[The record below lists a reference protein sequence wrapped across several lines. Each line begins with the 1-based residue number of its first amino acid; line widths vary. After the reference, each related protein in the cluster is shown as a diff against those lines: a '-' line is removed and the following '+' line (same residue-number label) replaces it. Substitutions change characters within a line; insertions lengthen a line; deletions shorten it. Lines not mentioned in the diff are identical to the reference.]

1 SLQVVNLFRQLFS
14 ADHCFLLPNLG
25 IHIPRKGVDLVPGPT
40 HVLNRSPGRTVTFE
54 GWTSVSILLG
64 TYQRSPSLAPPLL
77 VISPLVPLY
86 LFSLPLPSQQSL
98 SKPAFFRQ
106 NSERRNFKLLD
117 TRKLSR
123 DGTGSPSRVSP
134 PSTPSSPDDTF
145 FNLGDPQNGRK
156 KRKIPK
162 RADHWALFCLL
173 CHRPGRHGGASRLG

>member
-1 SLQVVNLFRQLFS
+1 MKENPYEDVELHGR
-14 ADHCFLLPNLG
+14 CLG
-25 IHIPRKGVDLVPGPT
+25 KKC
-40 HVLNRSPGRTVTFE
+40 VLNFPSSP
-54 GWTSVSILLG
+54 TSSIPD
-64 TYQRSPSLAPPLL
+64 TPAK
-77 VISPLVPLY
+77 
-86 LFSLPLPSQQSL
+86 QSL

-162 RADHWALFCLL
+162 VRLTSSLLFGGAHPPPLQRRAAEESGQRADHWALFCLL

>member
-1 SLQVVNLFRQLFS
+1 SSPSVATVSASHRKVLRLLWGFS
-14 ADHCFLLPNLG
+14 FHY
-25 IHIPRKGVDLVPGPT
+25 IVPGPS
-40 HVLNRSPGRTVTFE
+40 RE
-54 GWTSVSILLG
+54 
-64 TYQRSPSLAPPLL
+64 
-77 VISPLVPLY
+77 
-86 LFSLPLPSQQSL
+86 QSL

-123 DGTGSPSRVSP
+123 DGTGSPYKISP

-162 RADHWALFCLL
+162 VRLATSFVFRYILPLPC
-173 CHRPGRHGGASRLG
+173 RGRLQRSLGREPITGPLSACFVSGQGKASRLGCPGLCHNNSCGPVAFLLVSLLPA